1 MSGYTRSQRPRQAI
15 LGQLPRIHRADGS
28 PIRVLLVDDEPA
40 LTNLVKMALHYEG
53 WDVEVAHDGQEAIAK
68 FDKVGPDVL
77 VLDIML
83 PDVDGLEI
91 LRRVRESDVYTPT
104 LFLTARDSVMDRVT
118 GLTSGADDYM
128 TKPFS
133 LEELVARLRGLLRRS
148 SHLERPADEALRV
161 GDLTLD
167 GASREVTRDGTPISL
182 SSTEFELLRFL
193 MRNPRRA
200 LSRTEILD
208 RVWNYDFAGR
218 TSIVDLYISYLR
230 KKIDSDR
237 EPMIHTVR
245 GIDTCCVRRN
255 EPGMIPDRNTRSE
268 KPPAGDPARY
278 ASNCCSACWRSL
290 PLCWWPSVSS
300 PC

>member
-1 MSGYTRSQRPRQAI
+1 MTAMSGYSGAQRPRQAI
-15 LGQLPRIHRADGS
+15 LGQLPRIYRADGS

-53 WDVEVAHDGQEAIAK
+53 WVVDIAHNGREAMAK
-68 FDKVGPDVL
+68 FDRVSPDVL

-83 PDVDGLEI
+83 PDVDGLRI
-91 LRRVRESDVYTPT
+91 LERVRQSDAYTPT

-118 GLTSGADDYM
+118 GLTAGADDYM

-133 LEELVARLRGLLRRS
+133 LEELVARLRGLLRRTGQQS
-148 SHLERPADEALRV
+148 TPTAETLKV
-161 GDLTLD
+161 GDLRVES
-167 GASREVTRDGTPISL
+167 ASREVTRDGDPISL

-230 KKIDSDR
+230 KEIDSGR

-245 GIDTCCVRRN
+245 GVGYILR
-255 EPGMIPDRNTRSE
+255 
-268 KPPAGDPARY
+268 PAG
-278 ASNCCSACWRSL
+278 
-290 PLCWWPSVSS
+290 
-300 PC
+300 

>member
-1 MSGYTRSQRPRQAI
+1 MTAMSRHAGSQRPRQAV
-15 LGQLPRIHRADGS
+15 LGQLPRIYRADGS

-40 LTNLVKMALHYEG
+40 LTNLVRMALHYEG
-53 WDVEVAHDGQEAIAK
+53 WVVEVAHNGRDGIAK
-68 FDKVGPDVL
+68 FDTINPDVL

-83 PDVDGLEI
+83 PDVDGLRI
-91 LRRVRESDVYTPT
+91 LDRVREADTYTPT

-118 GLTSGADDYM
+118 GLTAGADDYM

-148 SHLERPADEALRV
+148 SRQPAPTTETLEVGELRV
-161 GDLTLD
+161 DA
-167 GASREVTRDGTPISL
+167 ASREVTRDGTQVSL

-193 MRNPRRA
+193 MRNPRRV

-230 KKIDSDR
+230 KKIDSGR

-245 GIDTCCVRRN
+245 GVGYLLR
-255 EPGMIPDRNTRSE
+255 
-268 KPPAGDPARY
+268 PPE
-278 ASNCCSACWRSL
+278 
-290 PLCWWPSVSS
+290 
-300 PC
+300 

>member
-1 MSGYTRSQRPRQAI
+1 MTAMSDFTSDRRPRKAL
-15 LGQLPRIHRADGS
+15 LGQLPRINRADGS

-40 LTNLVKMALHYEG
+40 LTNLVRMALHYEG
-53 WDVEVAHDGQEAIAK
+53 WVVDVAHSGRDAVAK
-68 FDKVGPDVL
+68 FEKIGPDVL

-83 PDVDGLEI
+83 PDIDGLHI
-91 LRRVRESDVYTPT
+91 LQRIRESDAYTPT

-148 SHLERPADEALRV
+148 SHLTPPAGEVLTV
-161 GDLTLD
+161 GELTLD
-167 GASREVTRDGTPISL
+167 GASRQVTRDGTPVSL
-182 SSTEFELLRFL
+182 TATEFELLRFL
-193 MRNPRRA
+193 MRNPQRA
-200 LSRTEILD
+200 LTRTEILD

-230 KKIDSDR
+230 KKIDADR

-245 GIDTCCVRRN
+245 GVGYMLRQP
-255 EPGMIPDRNTRSE
+255 E
-268 KPPAGDPARY
+268 
-278 ASNCCSACWRSL
+278 
-290 PLCWWPSVSS
+290 
-300 PC
+300 

>member
-1 MSGYTRSQRPRQAI
+1 MSANASDQRPRQAI
-15 LGQLPRIHRADGS
+15 LGQLPRIQRPDGS

-53 WDVEVAHDGQEAIAK
+53 WTVDVAYNGREAIAK

-83 PDVDGLEI
+83 PDVDGLQV
-91 LRRVRESDVYTPT
+91 LQRVRESDAYTPT
-104 LFLTARDSVMDRVT
+104 LFLTARDSVLDRVT

-133 LEELVARLRGLLRRS
+133 LEELVARLRGLLRRA
-148 SHLERPADEALRV
+148 SHVAAPADELLKV
-161 GDLTLD
+161 GDLRLD
-167 GASREVTRDGTPISL
+167 GASHEVTRAGTPVSL
-182 SSTEFELLRFL
+182 TATEFELLRFL

-230 KKIDSDR
+230 KKIDPAGA

-245 GIDTCCVRRN
+245 GVGYMLR
-255 EPGMIPDRNTRSE
+255 
-268 KPPAGDPARY
+268 
-278 ASNCCSACWRSL
+278 L
-290 PLCWWPSVSS
+290 PE
-300 PC
+300 

>member
-1 MSGYTRSQRPRQAI
+1 MTVMSRYAASQRPRQAI
-15 LGQLPRIHRADGS
+15 LGQLPRIYRADGS

-53 WDVEVAHDGQEAIAK
+53 WDVEIAHNGREAVAK
-68 FDKVGPDVL
+68 FDKVRPDVL

-83 PDVDGLEI
+83 PDVDGLRI
-91 LRRVRESDVYTPT
+91 LERVRESDAYTPT

-118 GLTSGADDYM
+118 GLTAGADDYM

-133 LEELVARLRGLLRRS
+133 LEGLVARLRGLLRRS
-148 SHLERPADEALRV
+148 SPLAPPAGGALAPADLPP
-161 GDLTLD
+161 D
-167 GASREVTRDGTPISL
+167 GASHEVTRAGTPISL

-200 LSRTEILD
+200 LTRTEILD

-230 KKIDSDR
+230 KKIDVGR

-245 GIDTCCVRRN
+245 GVGYMLR
-255 EPGMIPDRNTRSE
+255 PSE
-268 KPPAGDPARY
+268 
-278 ASNCCSACWRSL
+278 
-290 PLCWWPSVSS
+290 
-300 PC
+300 

>member
-1 MSGYTRSQRPRQAI
+1 MSGYTGSQRPRQAI
-15 LGQLPRIHRADGS
+15 LGQLPRINRADGS

-53 WDVEVAHDGQEAIAK
+53 WDVDIAHNGRDAIAK
-68 FDKVGPDVL
+68 FDKGGPDVL

-83 PDVDGLEI
+83 PDVDGLRI
-91 LRRVRESDVYTPT
+91 LERVREADNYTPT

-118 GLTSGADDYM
+118 GLTAGADDYM

-133 LEELVARLRGLLRRS
+133 LEELVARLRGLLRRATQ
-148 SHLERPADEALRV
+148 LTPPAAETLSV
-161 GDLTLD
+161 GDLRVD
-167 GASREVTRDGTPISL
+167 AASREVTRDGTPISL

-230 KKIDSDR
+230 KKIDSGR
-237 EPMIHTVR
+237 KPMIQTVR
-245 GIDTCCVRRN
+245 GIGYMLR
-255 EPGMIPDRNTRSE
+255 
-268 KPPAGDPARY
+268 PPE
-278 ASNCCSACWRSL
+278 
-290 PLCWWPSVSS
+290 
-300 PC
+300 

>member
-1 MSGYTRSQRPRQAI
+1 MAIMSGSARDQRPRQAI
-15 LGQLPRIHRADGS
+15 LGQLPRITRADGS

-53 WDVEVAHDGQEAIAK
+53 WTVEVAHNGREAVTK
-68 FDKVGPDVL
+68 FDQVGPDVL

-83 PDVDGLEI
+83 PDVDGLQI
-91 LRRVRESDVYTPT
+91 LQRIREADAYTPT

-118 GLTSGADDYM
+118 GLTAGADDYM

-148 SHLERPADEALRV
+148 NHLAAPAEEGLKV

-167 GASREVTRDGTPISL
+167 SASHEVARAGTPIPL
-182 SSTEFELLRFL
+182 TSTEFELLRFL

-200 LSRTEILD
+200 LTRTEILD

-230 KKIDSDR
+230 KKIDAGR

-245 GIDTCCVRRN
+245 GVGYMLRQP
-255 EPGMIPDRNTRSE
+255 E
-268 KPPAGDPARY
+268 
-278 ASNCCSACWRSL
+278 
-290 PLCWWPSVSS
+290 
-300 PC
+300 

>member
-1 MSGYTRSQRPRQAI
+1 MTAMSGYAGSQRPNQAI
-15 LGQLPRIHRADGS
+15 LGQLPRIYRADGS

-53 WDVEVAHDGQEAIAK
+53 WVVEIAHNGREAMAK
-68 FDKVGPDVL
+68 FDRFNPDVL

-83 PDVDGLEI
+83 PDVDGLRI
-91 LRRVRESDVYTPT
+91 LQRIRESDSYTPT

-118 GLTSGADDYM
+118 GLTAGADDYM

-148 SHLERPADEALRV
+148 TQLGPPTAESLKV
-161 GDLTLD
+161 GDLRIDT
-167 GASREVTRDGTPISL
+167 ASREVTRGGAPISL
-182 SSTEFELLRFL
+182 SSAEFQLLPFL

-230 KKIDSDR
+230 KKIDSGR

-245 GIDTCCVRRN
+245 GVGYMLR
-255 EPGMIPDRNTRSE
+255 
-268 KPPAGDPARY
+268 PPE
-278 ASNCCSACWRSL
+278 
-290 PLCWWPSVSS
+290 
-300 PC
+300 

>member
-1 MSGYTRSQRPRQAI
+1 MVVTSGSMREQRPRQAI
-15 LGQLPRIHRADGS
+15 LGQLPRISRDDGS

-53 WDVEVAHDGQEAIAK
+53 WTVDVAHNGRDAVAK
-68 FDKVGPDVL
+68 FDDVDPDVL

-83 PDVDGLEI
+83 PDIDGLEI
-91 LRRVRESDVYTPT
+91 LRRVRESGPYTPT

-118 GLTSGADDYM
+118 GLTAGADDYM

-148 SHLERPADEALRV
+148 NHLAPPAEESLTI

-167 GASREVTRDGTPISL
+167 GASHEVHRAGSLIAL

-200 LSRTEILD
+200 LTRTEILD

-230 KKIDSDR
+230 KKIDAGR

-245 GIDTCCVRRN
+245 GV
-255 EPGMIPDRNTRSE
+255 GYMIR
-268 KPPAGDPARY
+268 PPA
-278 ASNCCSACWRSL
+278 
-290 PLCWWPSVSS
+290 
-300 PC
+300 

>member
-1 MSGYTRSQRPRQAI
+1 MSGYTGSQGPRQAI
-15 LGQLPRIHRADGS
+15 LGQLPRINRPDGS

-53 WDVEVAHDGQEAIAK
+53 WDVDIAHNGRDAIAK
-68 FDKVGPDVL
+68 FDKGGPDVL

-83 PDVDGLEI
+83 PDVDGLRI
-91 LRRVRESDVYTPT
+91 LERVRESDNYTPT

-118 GLTSGADDYM
+118 GLTAGADDYM

-133 LEELVARLRGLLRRS
+133 LEELVARLRGLLRRATQ
-148 SHLERPADEALRV
+148 LTPPAAETLSV
-161 GDLTLD
+161 GDLRVD
-167 GASREVTRDGTPISL
+167 AASREVSRDGTPISL

-230 KKIDSDR
+230 KKIDSGR
-237 EPMIHTVR
+237 KPMIQTVR
-245 GIDTCCVRRN
+245 GIGYMLR
-255 EPGMIPDRNTRSE
+255 
-268 KPPAGDPARY
+268 PPE
-278 ASNCCSACWRSL
+278 
-290 PLCWWPSVSS
+290 
-300 PC
+300 

>member
-1 MSGYTRSQRPRQAI
+1 MSGHVRDLRPRQAI

-53 WDVEVAHDGQEAIAK
+53 WVVDVAHYGQEAVTK
-68 FDKVGPDVL
+68 FNEIGPDVL

-83 PDVDGLEI
+83 PDVDGLYI
-91 LRRVRESDVYTPT
+91 LPRIRESDAYTPT

-118 GLTSGADDYM
+118 GLTAGADDYM

-133 LEELVARLRGLLRRS
+133 LEELVVRLRGLLRRS
-148 SHLERPADEALRV
+148 SHLTGPAHEVLKV

-167 GASREVTRDGTPISL
+167 GASREVTRGRRSVPL
-182 SSTEFELLRFL
+182 STTEFELLRLL

-230 KKIDSDR
+230 KKIDVGNG
-237 EPMIHTVR
+237 PMIHTVR
-245 GIDTCCVRRN
+245 GVGYMLR
-255 EPGMIPDRNTRSE
+255 
-268 KPPAGDPARY
+268 PPE
-278 ASNCCSACWRSL
+278 
-290 PLCWWPSVSS
+290 
-300 PC
+300 

>member
-1 MSGYTRSQRPRQAI
+1 MTAMSDHTRDRRPRRAI
-15 LGQLPRIHRADGS
+15 LGQLPRINRADGS

-53 WDVEVAHDGQEAIAK
+53 WVVDVAHNGREAVAK
-68 FDKVGPDVL
+68 FQKVGPDVL

-83 PDVDGLEI
+83 PDVDGLHI
-91 LRRVRESDVYTPT
+91 LRRVRESDAYTPT

-118 GLTSGADDYM
+118 GLTAGADDYM

-148 SHLERPADEALRV
+148 SHLAPPADEVLTV

-167 GASREVTRDGTPISL
+167 GASRQVTRDGASVSL
-182 SSTEFELLRFL
+182 TATEFELLRFL
-193 MRNPRRA
+193 MRNPQRA
-200 LSRTEILD
+200 LTRTEILD

-230 KKIDSDR
+230 KKIDAEQ

-245 GIDTCCVRRN
+245 GV
-255 EPGMIPDRNTRSE
+255 GYM
-268 KPPAGDPARY
+268 
-278 ASNCCSACWRSL
+278 L
-290 PLCWWPSVSS
+290 QPSQ
-300 PC
+300 

>member
-1 MSGYTRSQRPRQAI
+1 MQGYARSQRPRQAI
-15 LGQLPRIHRADGS
+15 LGQLPRINRADGS

-53 WDVEVAHDGQEAIAK
+53 WDVEIAHNGREAISK
-68 FDKVGPDVL
+68 FDRVGPDVL

-83 PDVDGLEI
+83 PDVDGLQI
-91 LRRVRESDVYTPT
+91 LQRVRECDSYTPT

-118 GLTSGADDYM
+118 GLTAGADDYM

-148 SHLERPADEALRV
+148 SHLAPPADESLMV
-161 GDLTLD
+161 GDLKLEA
-167 GASREVTRDGTPISL
+167 ASREVTRGGTPMSL

-230 KKIDSDR
+230 KKIDADR

-245 GIDTCCVRRN
+245 GIGYMLR
-255 EPGMIPDRNTRSE
+255 
-268 KPPAGDPARY
+268 PPE
-278 ASNCCSACWRSL
+278 
-290 PLCWWPSVSS
+290 
-300 PC
+300 

>member
-1 MSGYTRSQRPRQAI
+1 
-15 LGQLPRIHRADGS
+15 
-28 PIRVLLVDDEPA
+28 
-40 LTNLVKMALHYEG
+40 MALHYEG
-53 WDVEVAHDGQEAIAK
+53 WTVEVAHNGREAVSK
-68 FDKVGPDVL
+68 FDDVEPDVL

-83 PDVDGLEI
+83 PDVDGLQI
-91 LRRVRESDVYTPT
+91 LQRIRESGPYTPT

-118 GLTSGADDYM
+118 GLTAGADDYM

-148 SHLERPADEALRV
+148 SHLARPAEDELTV

-167 GASREVTRDGTPISL
+167 GASHEVTRAGTPISL

-230 KKIDSDR
+230 KKIDAGR

-245 GIDTCCVRRN
+245 GVGYMLRA
-255 EPGMIPDRNTRSE
+255 
-268 KPPAGDPARY
+268 PA
-278 ASNCCSACWRSL
+278 
-290 PLCWWPSVSS
+290 
-300 PC
+300 